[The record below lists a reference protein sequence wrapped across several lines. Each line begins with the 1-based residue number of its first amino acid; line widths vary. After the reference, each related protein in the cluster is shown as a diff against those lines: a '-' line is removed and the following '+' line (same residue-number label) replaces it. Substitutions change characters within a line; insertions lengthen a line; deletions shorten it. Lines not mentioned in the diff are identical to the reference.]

1 MPPFLS
7 LIPTLQMG
15 PGKVGVGG
23 LVMGIKVQPESMGG
37 ALGRG
42 PPRDQSGPS
51 SLRELVQLWPPAGR
65 EADGCPPGRGKT

>member
-7 LIPTLQMG
+7 LNPTLQMG

-23 LVMGIKVQPESMGG
+23 LVIGIKVQPESMGG

-42 PPRDQSGPS
+42 PPEIRVGPQ
-51 SLRELVQLWPPAGR
+51 V
-65 EADGCPPGRGKT
+65 